1 MRKMLACVLALAMAG
16 CYYQGYA
23 VRKVVNSD
31 PPLSKE
37 EVERLASAG
46 VSDPVLLEMVEKR
59 GSAPLSPDDLVAL
72 KKAGVSDPVVQK
84 MISSERKEASKVVV
98 EDYYYPAYGY
108 GYPGYYPYY
117 PYYGYYG
124 PSVGFGVG
132 YGWGGYYYRSYPRGS
147 YGVRV
152 YR

>member
-1 MRKMLACVLALAMAG
+1 MLCVLIVAMTG

-23 VRKVVNSD
+23 VRKVVPAE

-46 VSDPVLLEMVEKR
+46 VSEPVVLEMVEKR

-72 KKAGVSDPVVQK
+72 KKAGVSDTVVQK
-84 MISSERKEASKVVV
+84 MIANERKETSRVVV
-98 EDYYYPAYGY
+98 EDYYYPSYYGY
-108 GYPGYYPYY
+108 GYPYYYPYY
-117 PYYGYYG
+117 PYYYG
-124 PSVGFGVG
+124 PSVSFGVG
-132 YGWGGYYYRSYPRGS
+132 YYGWGGHYHHSYPRGS

>member
-1 MRKMLACVLALAMAG
+1 MRKMLACVLLVAMTG

-46 VSDPVLLEMVEKR
+46 VSEPVLLEMVEKR

-72 KKAGVSDPVVQK
+72 KKAGVSDTVVQK
-84 MISSERKEASKVVV
+84 MISSERKESSRVVV
-98 EDYYYPAYGY
+98 EDYYYPGYY
-108 GYPGYYPYY
+108 GYPYTYPYY
-117 PYYGYYG
+117 PYYYG
-124 PSVGFGVG
+124 PSVAFGVG
-132 YGWGGYYYRSYPRGS
+132 YGWGGYYYRSYPRGY

>member
-1 MRKMLACVLALAMAG
+1 MRKMLCVLLMAMTG

-23 VRKVVNSD
+23 VRKVVNAD

-84 MISSERKEASKVVV
+84 MISSERKEPSRVVV
-98 EDYYYPAYGY
+98 EDYYYPAYS
-108 GYPGYYPYY
+108 GYPYYYPYY
-117 PYYGYYG
+117 PYYY
-124 PSVGFGVG
+124 PAVSFGVG
-132 YGWGGYYYRSYPRGS
+132 YGWGGSYYRSYPRGY

>member
-1 MRKMLACVLALAMAG
+1 MRKMLCVLLLAMTG

-23 VRKVVNSD
+23 VRKVVNAD
-31 PPLSKE
+31 PPLSRE

-98 EDYYYPAYGY
+98 EDYYYPAYYG
-108 GYPGYYPYY
+108 GYPYYYPYY
-117 PYYGYYG
+117 PYYYG
-124 PSVGFGVG
+124 PSVTFG
-132 YGWGGYYYRSYPRGS
+132 YGWGGYYHRGYPRG
-147 YGVRV
+147 YGGVRV

>member
-1 MRKMLACVLALAMAG
+1 MGRLWCHHAAFPRKRNFAETPLARDATRKGRGLTSIFEHRYTEFMRKMLACVLLAALTG

-59 GSAPLSPDDLVAL
+59 G
-72 KKAGVSDPVVQK
+72 
-84 MISSERKEASKVVV
+84 
-98 EDYYYPAYGY
+98 
-108 GYPGYYPYY
+108 
-117 PYYGYYG
+117 
-124 PSVGFGVG
+124 
-132 YGWGGYYYRSYPRGS
+132 
-147 YGVRV
+147 
-152 YR
+152 